1 MRTRITLIICLCL
14 FAVGRASAQ
23 WAVIDPSNIAQSI
36 VNTSKNVV
44 HTSTTAQNMIKNFQE
59 TVKIYEQGKKYYD
72 ALKSVNNLVKD
83 ARKVQQTILMVGD
96 ITDTYV
102 TSFQK
107 MMRDDNF
114 TVEELGAIAFGYTKL
129 LEESNDVLTELKN
142 VVNITT
148 LSMTD
153 KERMD
158 VVERCYSKMKRYRNL
173 VSYYTNKNISVSYL
187 RAKKKNDLDRIMGL
201 YGNMN
206 ERYWKPM
213 NFDNLHQIL
222 RSLYEQMMPLC
233 GDMAGVAKGIAGLG
247 ALFYVAYRVWQSLA
261 RAEPIDVFPMLR
273 PFAIGLCI
281 MFFPTVVLG
290 TINSIMSPVVQGTA
304 KMLEAETLD
313 MNRYRE
319 QKDKLEYE
327 AMMRNPET
335 AYLVSNEEFDKQ
347 LEELGWSPGDMV
359 TMAGMYIER
368 GMYNMKKGIR
378 DFFREIL
385 ELMFQAAALVIDT
398 IRTFFLVV
406 LAILGPIAFAISVWD
421 GFQSTLTQ
429 WICRYIQVYLWLPV
443 SDMFS
448 TILAKIQVLMLQSD
462 IERMQADPNFS
473 LDSSDGVYIVFMIIG
488 IIGYFT
494 IPTVAGWI
502 IQAGGMG
509 SYGRNVNQTAGRAG
523 SMAGSVAGAAAGNVV
538 GRAGKLL
545 K

>member
-1 MRTRITLIICLCL
+1 
-14 FAVGRASAQ
+14 
-23 WAVIDPSNIAQSI
+23 
-36 VNTSKNVV
+36 
-44 HTSTTAQNMIKNFQE
+44 
-59 TVKIYEQGKKYYD
+59 
-72 ALKSVNNLVKD
+72 
-83 ARKVQQTILMVGD
+83 
-96 ITDTYV
+96 
-102 TSFQK
+102 
-107 MMRDDNF
+107 
-114 TVEELGAIAFGYTKL
+114 
-129 LEESNDVLTELKN
+129 
-142 VVNITT
+142 
-148 LSMTD
+148 
-153 KERMD
+153 
-158 VVERCYSKMKRYRNL
+158 
-173 VSYYTNKNISVSYL
+173 
-187 RAKKKNDLDRIMGL
+187 
-201 YGNMN
+201 
-206 ERYWKPM
+206 M

-406 LAILGPIAFAISVWD
+406 LAILGPIAFALSVWD

-429 WICRYIQVYLWLPV
+429 WICRYIQVYLWSPV

-473 LDSSDGVYIVFMIIG
+473 LDSSDGVYIIFMIIG

>member
-1 MRTRITLIICLCL
+1 M
-14 FAVGRASAQ
+14 
-23 WAVIDPSNIAQSI
+23 
-36 VNTSKNVV
+36 
-44 HTSTTAQNMIKNFQE
+44 E
-59 TVKIYEQGKKYYD
+59 
-72 ALKSVNNLVKD
+72 
-83 ARKVQQTILMVGD
+83 
-96 ITDTYV
+96 
-102 TSFQK
+102 
-107 MMRDDNF
+107 
-114 TVEELGAIAFGYTKL
+114 
-129 LEESNDVLTELKN
+129 
-142 VVNITT
+142 
-148 LSMTD
+148 
-153 KERMD
+153 
-158 VVERCYSKMKRYRNL
+158 
-173 VSYYTNKNISVSYL
+173 
-187 RAKKKNDLDRIMGL
+187 
-201 YGNMN
+201 
-206 ERYWKPM
+206 
-213 NFDNLHQIL
+213 FDNLHQIL
-222 RSLYEQMMPLC
+222 RSLYGQMMPLC

-261 RAEPIDVFPMLR
+261 RAEPIDVFPLLR

-290 TINSIMSPVVQGTA
+290 TVNSVLSPVVQGTA
-304 KMLEAETLD
+304 KLLETQTLD

-319 QKDKLEYE
+319 QKDRLEYE
-327 AMMRNPET
+327 AMVRNPET
-335 AYLVSNEEFDKQ
+335 AYLVSNEEYDKQ
-347 LEELGWSPGDMV
+347 LEELGWSPADMV
-359 TMAGMYIER
+359 TMAKMYLDR
-368 GMYNMKKGIR
+368 KMYEIKKGIR

-429 WICRYIQVYLWLPV
+429 WFCRYIQVYLWLPV
-443 SDMFS
+443 SDIFS

-462 IERMQADPNFS
+462 IERMQTDPTFS

-488 IIGYFT
+488 IVGYFT

-523 SMAGSVAGAAAGNVV
+523 SMAGSVAGAAAGNMV